1 MMLGSDWRNH
11 WLYADGERLPDG
23 RRKCYPVRILLDGLV
38 CEAQM
43 GQWDADGEPVYAPIP
58 VQPPVATPRKTR
70 ARRRPAPLT
79 RPKRPSST
87 RSGIWTSD
95 AAVTYRRELERYCDA
110 LEAQIARLT
119 QPTPTPLAVP
129 VPRQASTQN
138 PGTQVPL
145 WEDL

>member
-1 MMLGSDWRNH
+1 MLGSDWRAYGH
-11 WLYADGERLPDG
+11 YALNERIPDG
-23 RRKCYPVRILLDGLV
+23 RRKCYPARILVDGQV
-38 CEAQM
+38 WEAQM

-58 VQPPVATPRKTR
+58 VQPPVASPRKTR

-79 RPKRPSST
+79 RPKRPSSA

-95 AAVTYRRELERYCDA
+95 ATVTYRRELERYIDY
-110 LEAQIARLT
+110 LEAQLARLT

-129 VPRQASTQN
+129 APRQASTQN
-138 PGTQVPL
+138 PGTQAPL